1 MEGGAIGSNSGI
13 RLADIG
19 DFRKVDE
26 TMTVTQASLFSTL
39 LVLLSARIGN
49 VGGDS
54 LNKLFDQFGL
64 ESVVGLV
71 AILTIL
77 LQFGRY
83 VYSMTYGGY
92 GKPWSPFIFVC
103 IIISVQLIHDA
114 MYSYGILGIVP
125 KGKNEL
131 IDAIRAYAY
140 EAKRY
145 AFAGHAVLI
154 GATALIAMLLQDVGD
169 LEKYIFIAIT
179 VYAIVYALSG
189 VPRPQVPAAVIAPP
203 PKKEPMGDMR
213 GGRFY

>member
-1 MEGGAIGSNSGI
+1 MSSGGGI

-26 TMTVTQASLFSTL
+26 TVTVTQASLFSTL
-39 LVLLSARIGN
+39 LVLLSARVGN

-54 LNKLFDQFGL
+54 LNNLFDQFGL

-77 LQFGRY
+77 LHFARY

-103 IIISVQLIHDA
+103 LAISVQLIHDA
-114 MYSYGILGIVP
+114 MYSYGVLGIVP

-131 IDAIRAYAY
+131 IDAVRAYAY

-145 AFAGHAVLI
+145 AFAGHAVLM
-154 GATALIAMLLQDVGD
+154 GSTALIAMLLQDVGD
-169 LEKYIFIAIT
+169 LEKYIFMAIT
-179 VYAIVYALSG
+179 AYAIVYALSG
-189 VPRPQVPAAVIAPP
+189 VPRPQAPTPPPPP